1 MTGFIHP
8 QFYQFQMKTLSEYIL
23 SSEDFSLLLS
33 TLASRFSKHNHYHP
47 SIAWKDVQTRLES
60 YAMGNALQQRKLWS
74 LNEMERTGGEPN
86 VVDYNPTTGAYV
98 FFDCSPESPK
108 GRRSLCY
115 DEDALN
121 SRKEFKPANSA
132 VEMAREMG
140 VELLDEAQYNSL
152 QQLGVFDAKSSS
164 WIKTPIDFRS
174 LGGGLFGHRRFG
186 RVFIN
191 ANGAQS
197 YYSDRGFRSVL
208 MV

>member
-1 MTGFIHP
+1 
-8 QFYQFQMKTLSEYIL
+8 MKKLSEYIL
-23 SSEDFSLLLS
+23 SSDDFVVFLG
-33 TLASRFSKHNHYHP
+33 TLKYRFAKNSHYHP
-47 SIAWKDVQTRLES
+47 GIAWQDVQIRLES
-60 YAMGNALQQRKLWS
+60 YATGNALQQRKLWS
-74 LNEMERTGGEPN
+74 LHEMERTGGEPN

-98 FFDCSPESPK
+98 FFDCSPESPT

-115 DEDALN
+115 DDDALYA
-121 SRKEFKPANSA
+121 RKEFKPANSA
-132 VEMAREMG
+132 MEMAMQMG
-140 VELLDEAQYNSL
+140 VELMDEAQYNSL

-164 WIKTPIDFRS
+164 WIKTPEDFRS